1 MNFLV
6 FSTKEVKGMLF
17 KKLMA
22 LNLIQESEV
31 LTTSPLRSLMRNVTF
46 IDSPDGSHWIK
57 EGDFILTTGY
67 FASGTN
73 DWEVKFYEFIEG
85 LIDRKAFGLGVKIG
99 RHIPY
104 LPKEIQQYACENN
117 FPIIKL
123 NNKPAW
129 SDFLLE
135 ITNALSEAKD
145 DEIYQ
150 LNNIYEKFHNHLKNK
165 GDIPQLAEVLYSII
179 KMPLTIY
186 FKKMNLRIDYPEKP
200 NHSINLD
207 YLISTA
213 FNGIS
218 NQIQT
223 VKFEQTLFTIKWIN
237 EKNTLE
243 GGIFVWSD
251 TNELTPKIKIAVEQA
266 AIIANL
272 EVEHQNI
279 INAIEQRH
287 LNDFILELLN
297 NTFESEYYVQNKMKN
312 FDLKVANDY
321 RLLLI
326 HIEHEKEIFKENLI
340 NKVKSMKK
348 IDLNRILV
356 GQNYDSNFIIL
367 IPEDIFESTTKELF
381 SFIGTNYSTIRMKC
395 GTSRPYSILELSKAH
410 REASISLVISKEN
423 QVSEDQIIF
432 TNFEHLD
439 LERMIF
445 SEDSIEEARQ
455 IYNETLK
462 KVIAYDNKN
471 KSELLNTLYSYLEC
485 NLNVE
490 NTGKKLFI
498 HKNTVRYRLK
508 LISNLLSANL
518 DSLNTIILFRIAF
531 TYFHFVGD
539 NRNKNVPLILN

>member
-1 MNFLV
+1 
-6 FSTKEVKGMLF
+6 MLF
-17 KKLMA
+17 KKLME
-22 LNLIQESEV
+22 LNLIQESKV

-200 NHSINLD
+200 NHNINLD

-251 TNELTPKIKIAVEQA
+251 ANELTPKIKIAVEQA

-279 INAIEQRH
+279 IKAIEQRH

-297 NTFESEYYVQNKMKN
+297 NSFESEYYVQNKMKN
-312 FDLKVANDY
+312 FDLQVANDY

-326 HIEHEKEIFKENLI
+326 HIEHEKEVFKENLI

-367 IPEDIFESTTKELF
+367 IPEDIFESTTEELF
-381 SFIGTNYSTIRMKC
+381 SFIATIYSTIKMKC

-410 REASISLVISKEN
+410 REARISLVISKEN
-423 QVSEDQIIF
+423 QVREDQIIF

-439 LERMIF
+439 LERIIF
-445 SEDSIEEARQ
+445 SEESIEEARQ
-455 IYNETLK
+455 IYNETLQ

-471 KSELLNTLYSYLEC
+471 KSELFNTLYTYLEC

-539 NRNKNVPLILN
+539 NRNKTVPLILN